1 MDDTV
6 TKNASKAATHAVKAA
21 EASVEPIK
29 EALVVAGKA
38 KWITP
43 KNIAIAAGVVVVT
56 GATVVVVKKVKAL
69 KAATQVETED

>member
-6 TKNASKAATHAVKAA
+6 TKNASKAATHAARAA

-38 KWITP
+38 KWVTP

-56 GATVVVVKKVKAL
+56 GATIVVVKKVKAL
-69 KAATQVETED
+69 KAAAQIETED